1 MIWVAA
7 LQLSPSVHLPV
18 SHPEFSQAV
27 ASLHVDESQT
37 HSTWRSVLSL
47 CSHSLKHLSL
57 SILHQHLGEQLLPLQ
72 LPNLEILE
80 LWEEG
85 WGFPTWMLVPS
96 TLKLF
101 TDSIYLDSPAIREL
115 WTESL
120 WNSEDFT
127 SRCLSLQVL
136 RVELMEGSQGFL
148 LDLLR
153 ARRANVDS
161 RLEVGVSKMMDLKKL
176 VLSFDEYPAD
186 MLEEYR
192 KLVGEVVNWDSEPR
206 FWEVEI

>member
-1 MIWVAA
+1 
-7 LQLSPSVHLPV
+7 
-18 SHPEFSQAV
+18 
-27 ASLHVDESQT
+27 
-37 HSTWRSVLSL
+37 
-47 CSHSLKHLSL
+47 
-57 SILHQHLGEQLLPLQ
+57 
-72 LPNLEILE
+72 
-80 LWEEG
+80 
-85 WGFPTWMLVPS
+85 
-96 TLKLF
+96 
-101 TDSIYLDSPAIREL
+101 
-115 WTESL
+115 
-120 WNSEDFT
+120 
-127 SRCLSLQVL
+127 
-136 RVELMEGSQGFL
+136 MEGSQGFL